1 MVTLDMVRRCFIPAL
16 KVCALMALLATVLVS
31 SGQDSA
37 FANPL
42 SDVTSLAVGGAHT
55 CAIGAE
61 TALTCWGENEDGQ
74 LGDGTTVD
82 RAVAGDVL
90 GLTTGIVAV
99 VTGMNHTCAL
109 TPAGGLTCWGW
120 NRYGQLGN
128 GMLTGLAPNP
138 TPVDVLEAG
147 VTAVAAGGVHTCSI
161 DTSGGVQCWGRNRF
175 GQVGNGLLCV
185 LCPTP
190 TDVLGLT
197 APIASVA
204 AGGRHN
210 CALTEADELSCWGDN
225 TFGQLGVETADVCIG
240 ALLEETPC
248 STTPVAVPGFAGGVD
263 SVSTGFSHTCI
274 LSDAGGALCW
284 GANDSG
290 QLGDGTTSSRT
301 SPAEVSG
308 LTSGVAA
315 VAAGGRHTCALMV
328 AGGVQC
334 WGENRAGQLGD
345 GTTTNRAAPVDV
357 LGLNG
362 VVAIAAGFEHTCAL
376 TATGEVSCW
385 GSNVSGQLGDG
396 STTSRTSPV
405 AALAELK
412 AALGDVNCDGIVSA
426 TDATLILQ
434 LVAGLVSSLPCQDS
448 ADADLSGD
456 VSAIDATLILQLTA
470 GLIDRLPAA

>member
-1 MVTLDMVRRCFIPAL
+1 MVPRCSIPAIKL
-16 KVCALMALLATVLVS
+16 CALTALLATVLVS

-37 FANPL
+37 FAHPL
-42 SDVTSLAVGGAHT
+42 SDVIRLAVGGGHT
-55 CAIGAE
+55 CAID
-61 TALTCWGENEDGQ
+61 TAAALRCWGENEDGQ

-90 GLTTGIVAV
+90 GLTTGIAAV
-99 VTGMNHTCAL
+99 VTGASHTCAL
-109 TPAGGLTCWGW
+109 TTAGGLKCWGW

-138 TPVDVLEAG
+138 TPVDVLEAD
-147 VTAVAAGGVHTCSI
+147 VAAVAAGGVHTCST

-190 TDVLGLT
+190 SGVLGLT

-204 AGGRHN
+204 AGGKHT
-210 CALTEADELSCWGDN
+210 CALTEAGELSCWGDN
-225 TFGQLGVETADVCIG
+225 TFGQLGVEAADVCID

-248 STTPVAVPGFAGGVD
+248 STTPVAVPGFVDGVD

-274 LSDAGGALCW
+274 VSGAGRALCW

-290 QLGDGTTSSRT
+290 QLGDGTLTSRI
-301 SPAEVSG
+301 SPREVSG
-308 LTSGVAA
+308 LASGVAA
-315 VAAGGRHTCALMV
+315 VAAGGRHTCALTG
-328 AGGVQC
+328 AGSVQC

-345 GTTTNRAAPVDV
+345 GTTTNRAAPVAV

-362 VVAIAAGFEHTCAL
+362 VIAVAAGFEHTCAL
-376 TATGEVSCW
+376 TSSGEVSCW
-385 GSNVSGQLGDG
+385 GTNVFGQLGDG
-396 STTSRTSPV
+396 SSSSRTSPV
-405 AALAELK
+405 GVLAERK
-412 AALGDVNCDGIVSA
+412 VALGDVNCDGNVSA

-434 LVAGLVSSLPCQDS
+434 LVAGLVSSLLCQDA

-456 VSAIDATLILQLTA
+456 VNAIDATLVLQLTA
-470 GLIDRLPAA
+470 GLIDTLPVA